1 MGWQTGRDDKGT
13 HLRDSRSSSSVAR
26 RPYAERAK
34 NHPSR
39 VVFSF
44 LGTSSTHNTTPMPA
58 RAHRAG
64 NFKMSS
70 KEVITGAEALIRA
83 LEMENV
89 ETMFGLPG
97 GCILPAY
104 DPLLKSS
111 IRHVLVRHEQGAGHM
126 AQGYAHVTGK
136 PGVAMVTSGPAAT
149 NMVTPLCDAFMDSIP
164 MVCITGQVSTTAI
177 GTDAFQE
184 CDTVG
189 ITRSVT
195 KHNELVM
202 RAEDIPM
209 AVRQAFHIATT
220 GRPGPVLIDL
230 PKDVLQNTMTWHWP
244 SDEEVLESLPGYRPN
259 MKGHPRMIKEAA
271 KLILASERPVLYIGG
286 GVLKARAAE
295 EVRELAELLQ
305 IPVVTTLMAR
315 GAFPDNHPLC
325 YGMPGM
331 HGNATA
337 ITALQKSDLL
347 IALGSRFDDRV
358 TGKVATFAPDAKV
371 IHVDIDPAE
380 QGKVRKPDVPI
391 VGDCKL
397 VTEEIIKS
405 IKELQAEGVVHTDIT
420 PWRSRVNGWAEQ
432 FPLTY
437 EQSEPGGRLKPQFCL
452 EKLRDAA
459 PEDTIVVSGVG
470 QHQMWTS
477 LFWKFNKP
485 YTWVNS
491 GGLGTMGFSVP
502 AAIGAKA
509 ARPEATVWAIDGDG
523 CFQMTA
529 QELVTATTEGIHVKI
544 AILNN
549 TYLGMVRQ
557 WQEMF
562 YGERYS
568 EVDLSGCP
576 DFVKWAEAMGCVGI
590 RVESPEEIDAAIE
603 KANSINDRSVVV
615 EFRVEEF
622 EKVFPMVPAGAS
634 NDDVLLHPTQ
644 ESRREFLK

>member
-1 MGWQTGRDDKGT
+1 
-13 HLRDSRSSSSVAR
+13 
-26 RPYAERAK
+26 
-34 NHPSR
+34 
-39 VVFSF
+39 
-44 LGTSSTHNTTPMPA
+44 
-58 RAHRAG
+58 
-64 NFKMSS
+64 MSN
-70 KEVITGAEALIRA
+70 KETLTGAEALIRS

-89 ETMFGLPG
+89 EIMFGLPG

-111 IRHVLVRHEQGAGHM
+111 IRHILVRHEQGAGHM
-126 AQGYAHVTGK
+126 AQGYAHVTGR

-195 KHNELVM
+195 KHNELIM
-202 RAEDIPM
+202 HPDDIPM
-209 AVRQAFHIATT
+209 VVRQAFHIATT
-220 GRPGPVLIDL
+220 GRPGPVLIDV
-230 PKDVLQNTMTWHWP
+230 PKDVLQNTMTWSWP
-244 SDEEVLESLPGYRPN
+244 TDEEVIASLPGYRPTT
-259 MKGHPRMIKEAA
+259 KGHPKMIKEAA
-271 KLILASERPVLYIGG
+271 KLILAAEKPLLYIGG
-286 GVLKARAAE
+286 GVLKARAADV
-295 EVRELAELLQ
+295 VRELAELLQ

-325 YGMPGM
+325 LGMPGM

-337 ITALQKSDLL
+337 ITAMQKSDLL
-347 IALGSRFDDRV
+347 INFGARFDDRV
-358 TGKVATFAPDAKV
+358 TGKVSTFAPDAKI

-391 VGDCKL
+391 VGDCRI
-397 VTEEIIKS
+397 VVEEILKS
-405 IKELQAEGVVHTDIT
+405 VQELLAEGSKQVDID
-420 PWRSRVNGWAEQ
+420 PWRSKVSGWREK
-432 FPLTY
+432 FPVAY
-437 EQSEPGGRLKPQFCL
+437 DQSEPGGRLKPQFCL

-459 PEDTIVVSGVG
+459 PDGTIVVSGVG

-477 LFWKFNKP
+477 LFWKFNEP

-509 ARPEATVWAIDGDG
+509 ARPDRTVWAIDGDG

-529 QELVTATTEGIHVKI
+529 QELVTASTEGLHIKV

-568 EVDLSGCP
+568 EVNLAGCP

-590 RVESPEEIDAAIE
+590 RVDSVEEIDGAIE
-603 KANSINDRSVVV
+603 LANSINDRSVVID
-615 EFRVEEF
+615 FRVEEF

-634 NDDVLLHPTQ
+634 NDDVLLHPSQ
-644 ESRREFLK
+644 ESQREFLR